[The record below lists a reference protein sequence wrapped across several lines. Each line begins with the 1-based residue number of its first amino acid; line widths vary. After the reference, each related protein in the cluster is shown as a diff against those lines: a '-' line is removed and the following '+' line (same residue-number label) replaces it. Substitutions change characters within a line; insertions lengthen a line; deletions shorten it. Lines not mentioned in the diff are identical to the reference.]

1 MERLQVLEV
10 KLEAADEV
18 YLCGRRSSMLLLRF
32 SEGKEGRHACAC
44 PVEELP

>member
-10 KLEAADEV
+10 KFEAADEV
-18 YLCGRRSSMLLLRF
+18 YLCGRRSSMLLLHF
-32 SEGKEGRHACAC
+32 SEGREGRRAHA